1 MPYHTELGGDVR
13 PWEAWSDWEKWKF
26 LQEHGPEAF
35 SRLTSPEGIPGVS
48 DLSVTYTPTYKGSPE
63 RLLGAHGYFPT
74 DPALTT
80 LEGIERPPTA
90 IQGSL
95 VSATPTPPVEPSITP
110 AVEPSVAPAV
120 NALSTRSIDPSVIP
134 TPEIPVIPSGGGL
147 SRDAQGRL
155 QALRNKWGG
164 YMDAHAFATG
174 ATSRRKSF
182 ESGIGSVFAAP
193 KDPLTK
199 EMKIGDKIWTLQW
212 DRASQKWVPL
222 TSAPR
227 WQDKDPVTE
236 KDVQDRR
243 RYVTG
248 PNKGELVF
256 PNVQADPKMEKGPN
270 NRWRYMG
277 GDKHGQ
283 LVFPSETGKGIPKE
297 YEPTTA
303 TKELNEYW
311 RQKELATG
319 QPVPASEKVQ
329 DIERWNLDKKAKE
342 TAVPTYDA
350 PKNYLVNG
358 QKVLGYVKKEPGEAP
373 VLVGMDGN
381 KLEGAVIAPTAAQPQ
396 AWRQQF
402 NLQRDLENE
411 IRVKAGRP
419 LLTTEEE
426 QTMLEQ
432 WHLTQRVDEAPTPAV
447 LDEWDS
453 VTTSFQT
460 SEDIVQRML
469 TQLMDPQVVVGTV
482 GGLVQWW
489 ESITDQVRQASNL
502 VLTTSRNNPLSE
514 GAERVRDN
522 GTRYAV
528 NEEVLL
534 DPSIYEFGSA
544 EKSSQYASNVTQL
557 AYTLARNLDPS
568 GRLSDFDV
576 QQQINRITAGGQ
588 SKSRQAANLVEVF
601 NGLYDSFHNRYSAA
615 YRRGTITDNISN
627 FAKGELAIEEIQPGL
642 WGVGYL
648 GQDPATGAYGLNA
661 FRTWRTGE

>member
-1 MPYHTELGGDVR
+1 MAAYRYPSLPLERWQIEQGRQSDPSGAPTR
-13 PWEAWSDWEKWKF
+13 PWEEWSDWERKKF
-26 LQEHGPEAF
+26 YDQYGIWPEQARFDPLSLKGAPGRLQAQM
-35 SRLTSPEGIPGVS
+35 EGVGEGEF
-48 DLSVTYTPTYKGSPE
+48 Y
-63 RLLGAHGYFPT
+63 
-74 DPALTT
+74 DPALRT

-95 VSATPTPPVEPSITP
+95 VSATPTAT
-110 AVEPSVAPAV
+110 APAV
-120 NALSTRSIDPSVIP
+120 DPSAIPTPTP
-134 TPEIPVIPSGGGL
+134 TPEIPTIPSATGGL
-147 SRDAQGRL
+147 SGAAQGRL
-155 QALRNKWGG
+155 QALQNKWGG

-411 IRVKAGRP
+411 IRAKAGRP
-419 LLTTEEE
+419 LLTAEEV

-447 LDEWDS
+447 LAEWDS

-528 NEEVLL
+528 DEGVLL

-615 YRRGTITDNISN
+615 YRGGTITDNISS
-627 FAKGELAIEEIQPGL
+627 FAKGKLAIEEIQPRL

-648 GQDPATGAYGLNA
+648 GQNPETGVHGINA

>member
-1 MPYHTELGGDVR
+1 MAAYQYPNPTYEGTEVKRGISDRGTYGAPTR
-13 PWEAWSDWEKWKF
+13 PWKEWSDWERKKF
-26 LQEHGPEAF
+26 YDEHGFWPEQASF
-35 SRLTSPEGIPGVS
+35 DPLSLGGAPARLQAQMEGVGEGEF
-48 DLSVTYTPTYKGSPE
+48 Y
-63 RLLGAHGYFPT
+63 
-74 DPALTT
+74 DPALRT
-80 LEGIERPPTA
+80 LEGIKRPPTA

-95 VSATPTPPVEPSITP
+95 VSATPTATTPDPSAVTPAAEPSQ
-110 AVEPSVAPAV
+110 
-120 NALSTRSIDPSVIP
+120 IP
-134 TPEIPVIPSGGGL
+134 TIPSATGGL
-147 SRDAQGRL
+147 SGAAQGRL
-155 QALRNKWGG
+155 QALQNKWGG

-227 WQDKDPVTE
+227 WQDKDPVTQ

-358 QKVLGYVKKEPGEAP
+358 QQVLGYVKKEPGEAP

-411 IRVKAGRP
+411 IRAKAGRP

-447 LDEWDS
+447 LDEWDA

-460 SEDIVQRML
+460 SEGIVQRML
-469 TQLMDPQVVVGTV
+469 TQLMDPTVVVGAV

-489 ESITDQVRQASNL
+489 ESITDQVHQASNL

-514 GAERVRDN
+514 GAERVRDD
-522 GTRYAV
+522 GTKYAV
-528 NEEVLL
+528 DEGVLL

-576 QQQINRITAGGQ
+576 QQQINRITVGGQ

-601 NGLYDSFHNRYSAA
+601 NGLYNSFQNRYSAA

-627 FAKGELAIEEIQPGL
+627 FAKGELAIEEIQDGL